1 MGRVFAAHANLSFL
15 KMAVSWNQQIK
26 PHQGFIKM
34 KAKKTHC
41 VTARIRRVAKVSLE
55 NLNQN
60 LPEDQQITPKGMMFI
75 AMIWAVAGV
84 ILINSKFTAIPWFQ
98 PLGWM
103 VMIMGALAM
112 IASLLL
118 SMDEK

>member
-1 MGRVFAAHANLSFL
+1 
-15 KMAVSWNQQIK
+15 
-26 PHQGFIKM
+26 M
-34 KAKKTHC
+34 KTKKNHC
-41 VTARIRRVAKVSLE
+41 MTARIRRAAKISLD

-60 LPEDQQITPKGMMFI
+60 LPEDQQITPKVMMFI
-75 AMIWAVAGV
+75 AMIWAVAGA
-84 ILINSKFTAIPWFQ
+84 ILVNSKFTAIPWVP
-98 PLGWM
+98 PLGWV

>member
-1 MGRVFAAHANLSFL
+1 
-15 KMAVSWNQQIK
+15 
-26 PHQGFIKM
+26 M